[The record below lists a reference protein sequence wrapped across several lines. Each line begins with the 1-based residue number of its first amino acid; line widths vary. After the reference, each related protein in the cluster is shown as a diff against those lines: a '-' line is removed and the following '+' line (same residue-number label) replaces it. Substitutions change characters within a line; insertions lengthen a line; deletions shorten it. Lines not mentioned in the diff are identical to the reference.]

1 MTETAQLFRRG
12 RILLFTRRSLE
23 RDSELNEYLVLTW
36 VVTSFCICS
45 LRSKRQIE
53 LRQKE
58 NWEGTLARNIKRYFG
73 DECEES
79 GEMVSRTETQ
89 SECL

>member
-58 NWEGTLARNIKRYFG
+58 NWEGTLAKEHKKIFWG
-73 DECEES
+73 
-79 GEMVSRTETQ
+79 
-89 SECL
+89 